1 MKQRKHTKRL
11 LALLLMLCMVFQTCT
26 LALAAG
32 TAQDAGLTQN
42 ESPDPSTLTSYT
54 IDFDFN
60 IQQDNQGFCFG
71 MTDSGTFVMWQVS
84 TYESRS
90 KGGDQVLLRP
100 HFKSNGNWTAYP
112 DGPGN
117 VEATDISSA
126 VGYTAST
133 IAGHVIHERIVVDGT
148 NIKTYFGAEGTTS
161 QTPVSKLKLALDYT
175 HTDTVPLNKIGFRQ
189 SNGGASME
197 QEITSYDNILVQDS
211 LGNVIYD
218 LDFENGS
225 VGFKSTNGSLSVS
238 NGWLTVGSTS
248 AVSEQIYTMIETGA
262 SYTDLPYATN
272 SDSQLLDIHLPGG
285 NGPFP
290 VVVYFHGGAWLI
302 GDKAET
308 PESQGVLDTLVA
320 NGYAVVSVNYR
331 LASEAKWPA
340 QIYDCKAAVRYV
352 RANAEKYGFD
362 TDRIA
367 VFGSSA
373 GAHLALM
380 TGLTNGM
387 ASMEDLSMGNADYSS
402 DVMAVVSDYGISDL
416 TKWDARESLF
426 ASMGDPIK
434 ALLGDD
440 YTQEQALAA
449 SPITYVTSDSVPVLL
464 CHGQNDTLVEPE
476 HSSTLAEA
484 LQAANGVSK
493 VDTYFPASGAHGDG
507 TFWNSTEPT
516 TAITDFLGKWFNPH
530 VTLTN
535 GDNSQS
541 FSNVD
546 LKTYPNA
553 TTMLKY
559 ADQSSSQVLHI
570 VTPEVGEGPFP
581 TIVFIHGGGFTGLN
595 SSNGSIYWV
604 GRGALE
610 AVNAGYA
617 VAFVDYRLGGEASY
631 PAPVHDIK
639 AAIRYL
645 RANAETYHLDTDRF
659 AIWGESAGGHLASFV
674 ALTSN
679 DPAYEDLTMGNA
691 DYSSAIQAAVA
702 WYPITD
708 LTTNSNQQWTPN
720 LMGYGVGTNYDAC
733 WDASP
738 VAHVTANAC
747 PFYIQHGMAD
757 TLVEYQDSIDLYERL
772 VAATGKDNNRL
783 ELFPGLIHGPGGM
796 FLSERNLNC
805 IYQWLNEKLNVPE
818 LTDDQK
824 AARAVDTQILAIG
837 DVSLDSKDAIE
848 AARSA
853 YDALSDTAKASVT
866 KLSVLEAAEAA
877 YAALMPTAS
886 SDGRV
891 SIEDGCLVVPGGGA
905 VNYYT
910 TQTFSGDYTVEMR
923 ASVNYQAL
931 GLMLGNGTPNPALWC
946 LALVD
951 PYGIWIHQPGAWTVV
966 NKVASDAVTKDVM
979 VDVKVEITGTTA
991 KTYLNGTLV
1000 DTCTL
1005 PEGSTSGPIGLRF
1018 SHTEAGKIDYIKVT
1032 QNGSVIFRDD
1042 FNFIDGSKWDI
1053 PVPVAGNYDTNLALH
1068 KTVTANSDVNMPQ
1081 YFAQSY
1087 LTDGVTACGSGNF
1100 GYSSKQFSSA
1110 DISSD
1115 PAVIQVD
1122 LGADYDFNHVV
1133 IHPRNDVVSVDA
1145 NATSPSFMQDFR
1157 IAVSSDGT
1165 NWKEVY
1171 SVQDNPNPN
1180 GKAQGHAF
1188 ETVKARYV
1196 QITTTKLGPM
1206 PSDNSGHY
1214 LQIAEIEVYNREN
1227 LALGK
1232 TASANNDVN
1241 LPQYFSQSYL
1251 TDGIT
1256 ATAIPNYGYSSKGY
1270 VSGDLSSDPTI
1281 ITVDLGAEKTVSQIG
1296 LYPRSDIATSAGNA
1310 AHFPVDFDIQVSTN
1324 GSDWTTVRTVTGGD
1338 FDAPSRQYLY
1348 NFEAISASQI
1358 RIVVKGLS
1366 GIGVGENAWYMQIA
1380 EIQVFNRDCVDQQ
1393 APADRD
1399 FLNLPYANNSDSQ
1412 LLDIHLPSG
1421 DGPFPVVVYYHGGAW
1436 LIGDKANAPE
1446 AQGILD
1452 AIVNKGYAVVSVNYR
1467 LASEAQWPAQIYDC
1481 KAAIRYIR
1489 ANADTYHLDADRIAV
1504 FGASAGA
1511 HLALM
1516 TGLTNGMSSM
1526 EDLSMGNAEYSSD
1539 VMAVVSNYGISDLT
1553 KWDARESLVASMG
1566 DPIKALLGDDY
1577 TQEQALA
1584 ASPITYVSKDSVPVY
1599 LAHGQN
1605 DTLVEPYH
1613 SSDLQT
1619 ALEAVIDSELV
1630 DTYYPANGP
1639 HADTS
1644 VWNSTESIT
1653 NILAFLQ
1660 KRFEP
1665 NKPLTNGDNFR
1676 AFSSLN
1682 LAEYP
1687 NSTLNLQYASDSA
1700 SQKLHII
1707 TPSTGDGPFP
1717 TIVFIHGGGFA
1728 GGNSSGGT
1736 ALYTARGPIQA
1747 LEDGYAVAFVDY
1759 RLGGEAKFPAPVY
1772 DIKAAIRY
1780 LRANAETYHLDEN
1793 RFAIWG
1799 ESAGGHLADFVA
1811 VTSGDPN
1818 YEDLSMGNAE
1828 YSSAVQACV
1837 SWYAITDLTTTRNQ
1851 QYAPTLMG
1859 YGASS
1864 NYNGCLDASPIA
1876 HVTKDVCPFY
1886 IQHGLADDEVDYQDS
1901 IKLYELIV
1909 EAGGEDR
1916 AKLELFPGINHAVTK
1931 FLSDENVD
1939 KIVAWLNA
1947 NLSNANAEAAQAVDA
1962 LIDNIGEV
1970 TLDSK
1975 DAIETARS
1983 AYDALTDTQKKLV
1996 TKLDALEAAEA
2007 AYAIL
2012 TAPELTDVTVSLTG
2026 PSDVAINAEKAVYT
2040 ITAKDMVRLATV
2052 AMGIQVDADYLSEVK
2067 VVPAEGWYVLFQSY
2081 ENGLLTANVC
2091 NNAGVTGSGAIASIS
2106 ATPTGKIG
2114 DTSVTIQKMKLTA
2127 YDKYQSE
2134 ATVTC
2139 ILENA
2144 SIATTI
2150 AYDLYDVNRDS
2161 TVNLLDITRA
2171 QRSYGLTAEDTGWNA
2186 LADVNS
2192 DGTVDITDF
2201 ILILN
2206 HFTA

>member
-1 MKQRKHTKRL
+1 M
-11 LALLLMLCMVFQTCT
+11 T
-26 LALAAG
+26 L
-32 TAQDAGLTQN
+32 N
-42 ESPDPSTLTSYT
+42 
-54 IDFDFN
+54 
-60 IQQDNQGFCFG
+60 
-71 MTDSGTFVMWQVS
+71 
-84 TYESRS
+84 
-90 KGGDQVLLRP
+90 
-100 HFKSNGNWTAYP
+100 
-112 DGPGN
+112 
-117 VEATDISSA
+117 
-126 VGYTAST
+126 
-133 IAGHVIHERIVVDGT
+133 
-148 NIKTYFGAEGTTS
+148 
-161 QTPVSKLKLALDYT
+161 
-175 HTDTVPLNKIGFRQ
+175 
-189 SNGGASME
+189 
-197 QEITSYDNILVQDS
+197 
-211 LGNVIYD
+211 
-218 LDFENGS
+218 
-225 VGFKSTNGSLSVS
+225 
-238 NGWLTVGSTS
+238 
-248 AVSEQIYTMIETGA
+248 
-262 SYTDLPYATN
+262 
-272 SDSQLLDIHLPGG
+272 
-285 NGPFP
+285 
-290 VVVYFHGGAWLI
+290 
-302 GDKAET
+302 
-308 PESQGVLDTLVA
+308 
-320 NGYAVVSVNYR
+320 
-331 LASEAKWPA
+331 
-340 QIYDCKAAVRYV
+340 
-352 RANAEKYGFD
+352 
-362 TDRIA
+362 
-367 VFGSSA
+367 
-373 GAHLALM
+373 
-380 TGLTNGM
+380 
-387 ASMEDLSMGNADYSS
+387 
-402 DVMAVVSDYGISDL
+402 
-416 TKWDARESLF
+416 
-426 ASMGDPIK
+426 
-434 ALLGDD
+434 
-440 YTQEQALAA
+440 
-449 SPITYVTSDSVPVLL
+449 
-464 CHGQNDTLVEPE
+464 
-476 HSSTLAEA
+476 
-484 LQAANGVSK
+484 
-493 VDTYFPASGAHGDG
+493 
-507 TFWNSTEPT
+507 
-516 TAITDFLGKWFNPH
+516 
-530 VTLTN
+530 N
-535 GDNSQS
+535 GDNNQS

-610 AVNAGYA
+610 AVKCGYA
-617 VAFVDYRLGGEASY
+617 VAFVDYRLGGEARY

-645 RANAETYHLDTDRF
+645 RANAKTYNLDTDRF

-679 DPAYEDLTMGNA
+679 NPAYEDLTMGNA

-720 LMGYGVGTNYDAC
+720 LMGYGVGTNRDAC

-772 VAATGKDNNRL
+772 VAATGKENNRL

-805 IYQWLNEKLNVPE
+805 IYDWLNEKLDVPE

-824 AARAVDTQILAIG
+824 AARAVDTQIAAIG
-837 DVSLDSKDAIE
+837 EVTRDSKDAIE

-853 YDALSDTAKASVT
+853 YEALSDAAKASVT

-877 YAALMPTAS
+877 YAALMPAAS

-891 SIEDGCLVVPGGGA
+891 STEDSCLVVPGGSA
-905 VNYYT
+905 VTYYT
-910 TQTFSGDYTVEMR
+910 SQTFSGNYTVEMR
-923 ASVNYQAL
+923 ASVNYQAV
-931 GLMLGNGTPNPALWC
+931 GLLLGNGTPNPALWC

-951 PYGIWIHQPGAWTVV
+951 PYGIWIHQPGAWNVV
-966 NKVASDAVTKDVM
+966 NKVASDAVSKDVM
-979 VDVKVEITGTTA
+979 VDLKVEITGTTA

-1005 PEGSTSGPIGLRF
+1005 PNGSTSGPIGLRF
-1018 SHTEAGKIDYIKVT
+1018 SNNEAGKIDYIKVT
-1032 QNGSVIFRDD
+1032 QNGSIIFRDD

-1053 PVPVAGNYDTNLALH
+1053 PVPVDGHYDVNLALH
-1068 KTVTANSDVNMPQ
+1068 KAVSTNSDVNMPQ

-1087 LTDGVTACGSGNF
+1087 LTDGVTACGNGNF
-1100 GYSSKQFSSA
+1100 GYSSKKFDST

-1122 LGADYDFNHVV
+1122 LGSDYDFNHVV

-1157 IAVSSDGT
+1157 IAVSSDGST
-1165 NWKEVY
+1165 WTEVY
-1171 SVQDNPNPN
+1171 SVKDNPNPN
-1180 GKAQGHAF
+1180 GRGQGHAF
-1188 ETVKARYV
+1188 ETVNARFV

-1206 PSDNSGHY
+1206 PEDKSGHY
-1214 LQIAEIEVYNREN
+1214 LQLAEIEVYNREN

-1232 TASANNDVN
+1232 AASANKDVN
-1241 LPQYFSQSYL
+1241 MPQYFSQAYL

-1256 ATAIPNYGYSSKGY
+1256 ASAAPNYGYSSAAYG
-1270 VSGDLSSDPTI
+1270 SGDLSGDPTI
-1281 ITVDLGAEKTVSQIG
+1281 ITVNLGAEKTVSQLG
-1296 LYPRSDIATSAGNA
+1296 LYPRSDIATADGSA
-1310 AHFPVDFDIQVSTN
+1310 AHFPVNFDIQVSTN
-1324 GSDWTTVRTVTGGD
+1324 GSDWTTVRTVTGGN
-1338 FDAPSRQYLY
+1338 FDSPSRQYLY
-1348 NFEAISASQI
+1348 NFDAVTASQI

-1366 GIGVGENAWYMQIA
+1366 GIGVGESAWYVQIA
-1380 EIQVFNRDCVDQQ
+1380 EMEVYNRDCVDQQ

-1399 FLNLPYANNSDSQ
+1399 FLNLPYANNSATQ

-1452 AIVNKGYAVVSVNYR
+1452 AIVGKGYAVVSVNYR
-1467 LASEAQWPAQIYDC
+1467 LASEAKWPAQIYDC

-1489 ANADTYHLDADRIAV
+1489 ANADTYNLDADRIAV

-1516 TGLTNGMSSM
+1516 TGLTNGMASM
-1526 EDLSMGNAEYSSD
+1526 EDLTMGNAEYSSD

-1553 KWDARESLVASMG
+1553 KWNYRESLYSWLG
-1566 DPIKALLGDDY
+1566 DPIKALLGDHY
-1577 TQEQALA
+1577 TEEQALA

-1605 DTLVEPYH
+1605 DTLVETYH
-1613 SSDLQT
+1613 STNLQA
-1619 ALEAVIDSELV
+1619 ALEAVIDPELV
-1630 DTYYPANGP
+1630 DTYYPANAP
-1639 HADTS
+1639 HADTTI
-1644 VWNSTESIT
+1644 WNSTESIT

-1665 NKPLTNGDNFR
+1665 HKALTNGDNFR
-1676 AFSSLN
+1676 AFPGLN

-1687 NSTLNLQYASDSA
+1687 NSTLNLQYASNSA
-1700 SQKLHII
+1700 TQKLHII
-1707 TPSTGDGPFP
+1707 TPTTGEGPFP

-1747 LEDGYAVAFVDY
+1747 LDDGYAVAFVDY
-1759 RLGGEAKFPAPVY
+1759 RLGGEAKYPAPVH

-1780 LRANAETYHLDEN
+1780 LRANADTYNLDVN

-1818 YEDLSMGNAE
+1818 YEDLTMGNAD

-1837 SWYAITDLTTTRNQ
+1837 SWYAITDLTTARNQ
-1851 QYAPTLMG
+1851 QYAPTLLG
-1859 YGASS
+1859 YGVGN
-1864 NYNGCLDASPIA
+1864 NYNGCLDASPVA

-1886 IQHGLADDEVDYQDS
+1886 IQHGLADSEVEYQDS
-1901 IKLYELIV
+1901 VKLYDLIV
-1909 EAGGEDR
+1909 KAGGEGR

-1931 FLSDENVD
+1931 FLSDENVN

-1947 NLSNANAEAAQAVDA
+1947 NLPDPDAEAAKAVDK
-1962 LIDNIGEV
+1962 LIDAIGEV

-1975 DAIETARS
+1975 DAIDAARK
-1983 AYDALTDTQKKLV
+1983 AYDSLNDAQKQLV
-1996 TKLDALEAAEA
+1996 TKLEDLVAAEA
-2007 AYAIL
+2007 AYAAL
-2012 TAPELTDVTVSLTG
+2012 VEPDLTDVTISLTG
-2026 PSDVAINAEKAVYT
+2026 SADVAINAAKAVYT
-2040 ITAKDMVRLATV
+2040 IQAKDMVRLATV
-2052 AMGIQVDADYLSEVK
+2052 AMGIQVDNAYLAEPT

-2081 ENGLLTANVC
+2081 ENGLLTAIVC
-2091 NNAGVTGSGAIASIS
+2091 NNEGVTGSGAIASVT
-2106 ATPTGKIG
+2106 AKPTGKTG

-2127 YDKYQSE
+2127 YDKEQGE
-2134 ATVTC
+2134 ATVNC
-2139 ILENA
+2139 ILANA
-2144 SIATTI
+2144 SVVTTL
-2150 AYDLYDVNRDS
+2150 AYDVYDVNRDGV
-2161 TVNLLDITRA
+2161 VNLLDITRA
-2171 QRSYGLTAEDTGWNA
+2171 QRYYGLTVEDATWNA
-2186 LADVNS
+2186 IADVNS
-2192 DGTVDITDF
+2192 DGVVDIADL

-2206 HFTA
+2206 HFTV